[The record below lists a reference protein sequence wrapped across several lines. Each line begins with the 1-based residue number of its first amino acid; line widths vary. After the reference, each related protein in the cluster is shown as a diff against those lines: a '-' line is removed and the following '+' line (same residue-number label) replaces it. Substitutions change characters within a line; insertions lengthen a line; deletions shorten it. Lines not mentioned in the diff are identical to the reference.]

1 MGFSYRKSKKIGPFR
16 VTASKSGISTS
27 VGMKGYRVTRKA
39 NGRIQTTTS
48 IPGTG
53 IRYTRQVSRNKC
65 YNSAKGNRI
74 IHSRN
79 YYKVLYILAN
89 ITSIILAILSLL
101 LLLVVLPIGIIS
113 SALTVFIFLV
123 GKEGKKIYLNYDQL
137 NKE

>member
-27 VGMKGYRVTRKA
+27 VGGKGYRVTRKA
-39 NGRIQTTTS
+39 NGKIQTTAS

-53 IRYTRQVSRNKC
+53 IRYTKQLSRNKG
-65 YNSAKGNRI
+65 YNSVNVNKI

-79 YYKVLYILAN
+79 YYRVLYIIAN
-89 ITSIILAILSLL
+89 ITSIILAIISLL
-101 LLLVVLPIGIIS
+101 LLLAILPIGIIS
-113 SALTVFIFLV
+113 SALTVFIFLI
-123 GKEGKKIYLNYDQL
+123 GKEGKRIYLNYDEL

>member
-27 VGMKGYRVTRKA
+27 VGGKGYRVTRKA
-39 NGRIQTTTS
+39 NGKIQTTAS

-53 IRYTRQVSRNKC
+53 IRYTKQLSRNKG
-65 YNSAKGNRI
+65 YNSVNENKI

-79 YYKVLYILAN
+79 YYRVLYIIAN
-89 ITSIILAILSLL
+89 ITSIILAIISLL
-101 LLLVVLPIGIIS
+101 LLLAILPIGIIS
-113 SALTVFIFLV
+113 SALTVFIFLI
-123 GKEGKKIYLNYDQL
+123 GKEGKRIYLNYDEL